1 MRVFNPNVMRFLCGL
16 VFQSGLFAAQP
27 QESEPEWAPQVE
39 VIAKQALARPTAG
52 LSIAVARDGKV
63 IFARAYGMANLEHS
77 VPVTL
82 ETVFHIASIS
92 KNIESAVMLQLVDQG
107 KMQLEDDVKKYLPEA
122 PTHGHK
128 VTVKQ
133 LLNNTS
139 GLYSFTSLPE
149 ASENER
155 RDLSHAQVLDLIRH
169 KPLDFKPGTSW
180 RYDNTAFYM
189 AGMIIEK
196 VTGHEYGAYV
206 REHVFQPLGMSS
218 ATLCYAQTVLPHLA
232 SGYQIQNGK
241 LVHADYLTWKL
252 PFAAGAICAT
262 AADLVK
268 WPAALESGKVLRPET
283 LALMCTPTTLT
294 DGTKIDY
301 GLGTR
306 LGALQGHPVFG
317 HTGGGGGFRTVL
329 VTFPEKNLTIAVL
342 ANTEDAPSVLVA
354 TAIARLALKLSVEPV
369 LDLPV
374 PQEELDA
381 APGTFDSDDGT
392 IRVFARDGKLRGIPS
407 NLTGGGMLMRRQ
419 AAYTYAL
426 DEDHVIRCY
435 PRNGKVEWGVLY
447 SGGLMMDPK
456 RRVH

>member
-1 MRVFNPNVMRFLCGL
+1 MNARRHGLMHLCQAL
-16 VFQSGLFAAQP
+16 IFQCLFCCAQEP
-27 QESEPEWAPQVE
+27 EPEWAPE
-39 VIAKQALARPTAG
+39 VDAIAKQALARPTAG
-52 LSIAVARDGKV
+52 LSIAVARDGKL
-63 IFARAYGMANLEHS
+63 IFARGYGMANVEHS
-77 VPVTL
+77 VPVTP
-82 ETVFHIASIS
+82 ETVFHLASIS
-92 KNIESAVMLQLVDQG
+92 KNIESAVLLQLIDQG
-107 KMQLEDDVKKYLPEA
+107 KVRLEDDVKKHLPEA

-139 GLYSFTSLPE
+139 GIHSFTSLPE

-155 RDLSHAQVLDLIRH
+155 RDLTHAQVLDLIRN
-169 KPLDFKPGTSW
+169 KPMDFKPGTSW

-196 VTGHEYGAYV
+196 VTGQEYGAYV
-206 REHVFQPLGMSS
+206 REHLFQPLGMSS
-218 ATLCYAQTVLPHLA
+218 ATLGYAQTVLPHLA
-232 SGYQIQNGK
+232 SGYQVEDGK

-262 AADLVK
+262 ATDLVK

-283 LALMCTPTTLT
+283 LALMRTPTTLT

-306 LGALQGHPVFG
+306 LGSLQGHPVVG
-317 HTGGGGGFRTVL
+317 HTGGGGGFRTVMA
-329 VTFPEKNLTIAVL
+329 TFPEKHLTIAVL
-342 ANTEDAPSVLVA
+342 ANTEDAPSIPIA
-354 TAIARLALKLSVEPV
+354 AAIARLAFGLPEERL

-374 PQEELDA
+374 PQEELDGSL
-381 APGTFDSDDGT
+381 GTFDSDDGM

-407 NLTGGGMLMRRQ
+407 NLTGEGTLMRRQ
-419 AAYTYAL
+419 APYTYAL
-426 DEDHVIRCY
+426 DGDHVIRCY